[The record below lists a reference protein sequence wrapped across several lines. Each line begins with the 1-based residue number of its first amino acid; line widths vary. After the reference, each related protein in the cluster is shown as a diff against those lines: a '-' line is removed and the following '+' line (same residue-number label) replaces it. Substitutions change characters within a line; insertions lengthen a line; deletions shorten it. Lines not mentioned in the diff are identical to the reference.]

1 MPDTPASL
9 AERMVEQGHKTL
21 EFFRLLSPEQ
31 WHLPIYTEGATWSV
45 RDVLAHFTAAEA
57 GITRLVENILGG
69 GPGSPEDF
77 DLNAYN
83 ERKVAGLKSVSE
95 EELLL
100 QFSQLREKSVAL
112 VKGLGQDDLVK
123 MGRHPWLGIAS
134 VAEIL
139 KMIVL
144 HNQIHQRDIR
154 RAISSAGRNEDG

>member
-9 AERMVEQGHKTL
+9 AERMMEQGQKTL
-21 EFFRLLSPEQ
+21 EFFRALAPEQ
-31 WHLPIYTEGATWSV
+31 WRLPIYTEGSTWSV
-45 RDVLAHFTAAEA
+45 QDVLAHFAAAES

-69 GPGSPEDF
+69 GPGSPDNF

-83 ERKVAGLKSVSE
+83 ERKVAGLKSTSV

-100 QFSQLREKSVAL
+100 KFSVLREKSAAL
-112 VKGLGQDDLVK
+112 VKGLNQDDLAK

-134 VAEIL
+134 IEDIL
-139 KMIVL
+139 KMMVL

-154 RAISSAGRNEDG
+154 RAINSAGRNEDG